1 MLIFCTDYF
10 NKYFELHPTEAIYY
24 GIEGYD
30 HLLNDYSDEA
40 YKIEKA
46 FVGESL
52 GKLHQIPVEDL
63 DKDETIDYTLLEGR
77 LTIQRYEYKKEDYRL
92 KWPDTYLPVDAIYI
106 LTVRPTDDLPGNL
119 LSRLEQTPA
128 LIQQGI
134 ANLSRPEAN
143 PPRLWTEMAI
153 EGAKGGLSFL
163 DNLTVH
169 PKVQERSRILKPA
182 GGH

>member
-1 MLIFCTDYF
+1 MKPSTTPC
-10 NKYFELHPTEAIYY
+10 
-24 GIEGYD
+24 
-30 HLLNDYSDEA
+30 S
-40 YKIEKA
+40 
-46 FVGESL
+46 
-52 GKLHQIPVEDL
+52 
-63 DKDETIDYTLLEGR
+63 KDR
-77 LTIQRYEYKKEDYRL
+77 LTIQHYEYKKEDYRL
-92 KWPDTYLPVDAIYI
+92 KWPETYLPVDAIYI
-106 LTVRPTDDLPGNL
+106 LTVRPTGDLPGNL

-169 PKVQERSRILKPA
+169 PEGTSNGQEDRETLQ